1 MKGIELSKYRG
12 VATSLAVVCV
22 ASGSY
27 SVIDRVANALSIDS
41 ISRAIYENARILENL
56 LRRYRDSGGRQGVC
70 EEKFESGGRELT
82 RVRVILDE
90 GEYLVDGYLADNEQV
105 RAFLEDASRDV
116 RLARSVASY
125 AMSMVASCLSAAS
138 KRPA

>member
-1 MKGIELSKYRG
+1 MQSIGLSKYRG
-12 VATSLAVVCV
+12 IATSLAVVCL

-41 ISRAIYENARILENL
+41 ISRAIYENTRILENL
-56 LRRYRDSGGRQGVC
+56 LRRYRDSGGKQGIC

-82 RVRVILDE
+82 RVRVILD
-90 GEYLVDGYLADNEQV
+90 GEEYVVDGYLADNEQV

-138 KRPA
+138 RRSA